1 MNIFGGFCNFIWQ
14 NKRYILVFLFSML
27 VLVFFGFSRN
37 TFDSIWNYGFSFA
50 MTRGQVPYRDF
61 TMIVPPLYNFVMA
74 IGLKLFST
82 NNVVFLIEQ
91 SILITIIFCFLYKMF
106 KEKAW
111 IFLAVMCFPLFVA
124 FCPTY
129 NFFLFFLFVI
139 ILYLEKNN
147 KNDYLIGLFLAF
159 MVLTKYTV
167 GFFFLIPGIIVF
179 FKDRKKL
186 LRRLVGFLIPCFIFL
201 IYLLVTKSFIQFI
214 DLCFLGLF
222 DFGKENTIF
231 LTPFFFISLVMFIIS
246 ILFVVKDR
254 NNIIY
259 WYILFSFSVMLPIF
273 TRYHFYVYMLFF
285 SILLISQDFKI
296 SGRFIKNISLLI
308 CLITVIFNFFL
319 TGAYKNIERF
329 KGINNFQFY
338 YTLNGSKDSFL
349 EADKLYDK
357 YLKKGNLIVL
367 ATNTSFLK
375 IVNEDDFTYFTVLN
389 KGNYGYNG
397 TKKLIKK
404 ISKMNDYYC
413 MIFMDDYYI
422 VKKNK
427 SFNYD
432 KSQFDYEVVDYI
444 MAQGEKVE
452 ESNGYFI
459 YYIN

>member
-1 MNIFGGFCNFIWQ
+1 MNIFRGFCNFIWQ

-37 TFDSIWNYGFSFA
+37 TFDFIWNYGFSFA

-82 NNVVFLIEQ
+82 NNIVFLIEQ
-91 SILITIIFCFLYKMF
+91 SILITIIF
-106 KEKAW
+106 
-111 IFLAVMCFPLFVA
+111 
-124 FCPTY
+124 
-129 NFFLFFLFVI
+129 
-139 ILYLEKNN
+139 
-147 KNDYLIGLFLAF
+147 
-159 MVLTKYTV
+159 
-167 GFFFLIPGIIVF
+167 
-179 FKDRKKL
+179 
-186 LRRLVGFLIPCFIFL
+186 
-201 IYLLVTKSFIQFI
+201 
-214 DLCFLGLF
+214 
-222 DFGKENTIF
+222 
-231 LTPFFFISLVMFIIS
+231 
-246 ILFVVKDR
+246 
-254 NNIIY
+254 
-259 WYILFSFSVMLPIF
+259 
-273 TRYHFYVYMLFF
+273 
-285 SILLISQDFKI
+285 
-296 SGRFIKNISLLI
+296 
-308 CLITVIFNFFL
+308 NFFL
-319 TGAYKNIERF
+319 TGVYKNIERF
-329 KGINNFQFY
+329 KWINNFQFY